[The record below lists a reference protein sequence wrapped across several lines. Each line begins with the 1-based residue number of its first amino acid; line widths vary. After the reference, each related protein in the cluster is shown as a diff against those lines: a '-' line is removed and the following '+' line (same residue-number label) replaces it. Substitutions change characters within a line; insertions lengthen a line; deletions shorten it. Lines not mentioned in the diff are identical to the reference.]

1 MSVPDPRGNAPR
13 YRGGRLLVA
22 APTLVDPHFR
32 RAVLVMLEHSQD
44 GALGLVLNQPTEIQA
59 ADALPD
65 PLCELVPDTELIHV
79 GGPVQPTAVIILAEF
94 DTPERAAGLVIDR
107 IGVVDPDGAIDD
119 LSEHVGEVRVFSG
132 YAGWAPGQLEA
143 EIEQGAW
150 IDVAAMAQD
159 IFTGTPERLWR
170 EVLER
175 KGGTFRLIARMPE
188 DPSLN

>member
-1 MSVPDPRGNAPR
+1 
-13 YRGGRLLVA
+13 LLVA

-32 RAVLVMLEHSQD
+32 RAVLVMLEHSKD

-65 PLCELVPDTELIHV
+65 PLSELVPDTELIHL
-79 GGPVQPTAVIILAEF
+79 GGPVQPAAVIILAEF

-150 IDVAAMAQD
+150 IDVAAIAQD